1 MTLKPSHERQRVTD
15 PLPTQRRHKTGTG
28 WFPFRTLPYGRGSV
42 CVAAFILAVLLI
54 GPVAAEAP
62 EPVEFLRG
70 DITKAQVALTFDC
83 GPWVD
88 RNYVTAILD
97 ALEQYGQRV
106 TFFVTGQFIEAHPD
120 IFAERIAPRHE
131 IGNHSYSHPDFPKSS
146 PASIRREF
154 RRTEELIAQY
164 GASSHGMWRA
174 PFGARTR
181 RELDIAADE
190 GYPTHIMWTTD
201 SGDWLPIPAER
212 VRATVLNRAE
222 NGSIFVEHCN
232 SWQSA
237 IVLPDILW
245 QLREWGMNV
254 VPVSEIIAP
263 SS

>member
-1 MTLKPSHERQRVTD
+1 M
-15 PLPTQRRHKTGTG
+15 RRLIG
-28 WFPFRTLPYGRGSV
+28 V
-42 CVAAFILAVLLI
+42 LAVALVLVTVR
-54 GPVAAEAP
+54 GVRAEAP

-70 DITKAQVALTFDC
+70 DTTKPQVALTFDC

-97 ALEQYGQRV
+97 ALEQYGLRV

-120 IFAERIAPRHE
+120 IFAERIVPRHE
-131 IGNHSYSHPDFPKSS
+131 VGNHSYSHPDFPKSS
-146 PASIRREF
+146 SATIRQEF
-154 RRTEELIAQY
+154 RWTEELIAKY

-201 SGDWLPIPAER
+201 SGDWLPISAER

-237 IVLPDILW
+237 TVLSDILW